1 MLRKSQDKK
10 EILKQEEKNKELV
23 EMDSKDKESEIF
35 RLRLNKIN
43 NNTKINNNPHNTDII
58 NKYKLNGDIII
69 IDTKKYERNIRNIF
83 TEKNDKIINFKKIK
97 NLSLYWIIMMKK

>member
-1 MLRKSQDKK
+1 
-10 EILKQEEKNKELV
+10 
-23 EMDSKDKESEIF
+23 MDSKDKESEIF

-69 IDTKKYERNIRNIF
+69 IDTKN
-83 TEKNDKIINFKKIK
+83 
-97 NLSLYWIIMMKK
+97 MKEI